1 MDSIRE
7 YINDDFYSRLE
18 SGNLTENDL
27 AIINTLGGFI
37 KEVNPEIDATP
48 DKNDTIKDGSTPV
61 VTTTEKDATPI
72 VSNTE
77 REVTN
82 PSVSRSGNGVGYSVI
97 MQSPIEE
104 YNNMVVD
111 ELLDDNGNRTGF
123 VKYIHQDDYNSGNPY
138 TNDVIIRFPE
148 FDSGEWTNL
157 QGKNFRI
164 PADLAT
170 MLDSQ
175 KYFWKDLM
183 SNTDMQKRFA
193 GWLNNFVNT
202 GLGEIIE
209 GDKLA

>member
-37 KEVNPEIDATP
+37 DEIEPEADTTP
-48 DKNDTIKDGSTPV
+48 DPNDTKKEGNAPVDTNASSVTPV
-61 VTTTEKDATPI
+61 VT
-72 VSNTE
+72 NTE
-77 REVTN
+77 TIVTD
-82 PSVSRSGNGVGYSVI
+82 PSASGSGDGVGYSVI

-111 ELLDDNGNRTGF
+111 ELLDDQGNKTGF
-123 VKYIHQDDYNSGNPY
+123 VRYIHQDDYNSGKPY
-138 TNDVIIRFPE
+138 ANDIIIRFPE
-148 FDSGEWTNL
+148 FDSGEWANL
-157 QGKNFRI
+157 QGKNFKI

-170 MLDSQ
+170 MLDSN

-183 SNTDMQKRFA
+183 GNTDMQKRFA
-193 GWLNNFVNT
+193 G
-202 GLGEIIE
+202 
-209 GDKLA
+209 